1 MRRRFGDD
9 EENEA
14 EGEDE
19 LNLTPYLDVIT
30 TLVIFFV
37 FTFQIVIEF
46 RLIDVVPPEISKS
59 TSGSSAPKE
68 VRVTLFVTRDGY
80 LIDASGTRPDDGTPV
95 AVRAVIAKK
104 DGAYDTKLLH
114 ERMVELKRQSNA
126 GTSLVLV
133 AHEAVEYK
141 DVVEAMDAVRR
152 GDKGLLFPD
161 VVFGEPVGDVPAG
174 ALGAT
179 PAPGGTP

>member
-1 MRRRFGDD
+1 MRRRFAEEED
-9 EENEA
+9 EL

-46 RLIDVVPPEISKS
+46 RLIDVMPPEISTK
-59 TSGSSAPKE
+59 TDSSSDPSESVK
-68 VRVTLFVTRDGY
+68 VSLFVTPAGF
-80 LIDASGTRPDDGTPV
+80 LIDATGQQGGTPV
-95 AVRAVIAKK
+95 ASRAVIPKK
-104 DGAYDTKLLH
+104 ADGAYDTALLH
-114 ERMVELKRQSNA
+114 QRAVELKGATHA
-126 GTSLVLV
+126 GESLILV

-141 DVVEAMDAVRR
+141 DVVAAMDAVRST
-152 GDKGLLFPD
+152 DKGLLFPD
-161 VVFGEPVGDVPAG
+161 VVFGEPVGDATPVPA
-174 ALGAT
+174 